1 MAELAAALKKGK
13 DVAVV
18 LWLEDDTFLNVERA
32 KQKLSALNG
41 VLKSKLAWLNVR
53 TFVLSSAVPNRING
67 LTVTNL
73 PGAGQ
78 PNP

>member
-1 MAELAAALKKGK
+1 MELAVALAPGKK
-13 DVAVV
+13 VTVV
-18 LWLEDDTFLNVERA
+18 LWLEDDTFLNVGRT

-41 VLKSKLAWLNVR
+41 VLKSKLSWLNVQ
-53 TFVLSSAVPNRING
+53 TFVLSSAVPNRLND